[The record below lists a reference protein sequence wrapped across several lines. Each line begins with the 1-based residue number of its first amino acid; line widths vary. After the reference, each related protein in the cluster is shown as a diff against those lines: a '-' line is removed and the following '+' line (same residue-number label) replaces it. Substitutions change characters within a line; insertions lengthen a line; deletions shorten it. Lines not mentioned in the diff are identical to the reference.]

1 MMHRVSVSVLLLVGV
16 IVLTGRPTHAQEQ
29 DAIPEIPDAERT
41 FEQGLTAFERGKY
54 GEAAERFRL
63 VTEYELNRKTTAA
76 LLMGGKALVR
86 AGRYQDAI
94 DRLRTLLD
102 RHPTTTYRDQAESI
116 LALAQR
122 GLQRF
127 GQDPDT
133 LRVGV
138 ALPMGDAQLPLSQAL
153 FNGIRL
159 AVEEHNGVRRRYA
172 PAPDLPASADTFE
185 VYSTSKV
192 RGDSLARE
200 DGETTV
206 ATPTDTVRVDSLRI
220 ITERVERPDWVAK
233 TYLRRVG
240 ERPETARAAIDSL
253 VRIDNVDV
261 IVGPIRSEMARP
273 AGGRA
278 EQARVL
284 LVAPVATNDTVSR
297 GRNYVFQANPTFV
310 MRGRLMARFAKD
322 GLLLDRVG
330 MIYEPGN
337 SYSARMAEGFR
348 AEVRR
353 QNMKMPL
360 SLRLQNS
367 QDWSRL
373 PTLVNKDSTITDS
386 LLARPEAFYLPV
398 AGENTAGKIRGAL
411 TGLRTLA
418 PDTRALGNG
427 QWHNLPFAK
436 IASKLTATYANN
448 FYVDTKRPAVQRFI
462 KRHRL
467 LTGTTPGELS
477 ADGRRL
483 AYAGYDVA
491 HFLLS
496 RLSPTASRLDPRTLR
511 AVPAYEGLG
520 TRIDFGDGNVNQ
532 ALFFHRYRNQQLELL
547 Q

>member
-16 IVLTGRPTHAQEQ
+16 VALTGRPAYAQEQ

-41 FEQGLTAFERGKY
+41 FEQGLAAFERGKY

-284 LVAPVATNDTVSR
+284 LVAPVATDDAVSR

-337 SYSARMAEGFR
+337 SYSVRMAEGFR

-353 QNMKMPL
+353 QNMKMLL

-511 AVPAYEGLG
+511 AAPAYEGLG